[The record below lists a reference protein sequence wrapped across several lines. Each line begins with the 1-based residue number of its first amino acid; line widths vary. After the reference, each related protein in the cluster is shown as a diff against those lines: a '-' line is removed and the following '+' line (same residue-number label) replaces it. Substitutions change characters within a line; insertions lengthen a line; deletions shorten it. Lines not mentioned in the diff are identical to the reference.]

1 MTSFKRALNRPMGRA
16 LNRRVAMAGA
26 VAAGALLLTAC
37 GDGGADS
44 SAPSP
49 DVTASASAGA
59 FNDADVAFA
68 QGMIPHHE
76 QALEMARL
84 AGGRASDQAI
94 KTLAE
99 QVEKA
104 QDPEIRTMRSWLT
117 AWGKPQSPGMDH
129 GTGHGAGH
137 GDGQMPGMM
146 SDKDMDALMAAKG
159 TDFDRKFAQMMI
171 DHHNGAI
178 DMARDEQANGR
189 NADAKKLADA
199 VDTGQSAEVERL
211 QSILDRL

>member
-1 MTSFKRALNRPMGRA
+1 MTAFKRALNRP
-16 LNRRVAMAGA
+16 LHRRVAVVGA

-37 GDGGADS
+37 GDNGADP

-49 DVTASASAGA
+49 EATASAAAGAGAGA
-59 FNDADVAFA
+59 FNNADVAFA
-68 QGMIPHHE
+68 QGMIPHHQ

-84 AGGRASDQAI
+84 ADGRAADPEI
-94 KTLAE
+94 KTLAG

-117 AWGKPQSPGMDH
+117 AWGKPESPGMD
-129 GTGHGAGH
+129 HGAGH
-137 GDGQMPGMM
+137 GDGEVPGMM
-146 SDKDMDALMAAKG
+146 SGDDMDALMAAKG

-178 DMARDEQANGR
+178 DMAKDEQKNGR
-189 NADAKKLADA
+189 NTDAKKLADA
-199 VDTGQSAEVERL
+199 VVTNQSAEVEQL